1 MKITTGKVRDRTRLR
16 TVTFKG
22 PSPEQVELV
31 FSTLHHDGSE
41 IALIELIEL
50 ITKIFNIAGFA
61 PLPSLWLWYWYTSVR
76 CVRVFDPS
84 RYASCQ

>member
-41 IALIELIEL
+41 IELIELIEL

-61 PLPSLWLWYWYTSVR
+61 PLPSLWLWYWYTSVS